1 MGKYINIKNK
11 LSSAIKNGEFKVCF
25 QPIYDIKKQKII
37 GVEALSRWNL
47 KEEIISPDEYIPE
60 AKRTSVIVELDNF
73 VLKEAC
79 RCCREM
85 NEIGVDDFKI
95 FLNIS
100 YSALRKENFIK
111 NLVNIIKEEKIN
123 SSSINLEITEDEII
137 DDVDFIVNIL
147 NKLKKLDFN
156 IALDDFGVGYSALN
170 YIKILPLDI
179 LKIDR
184 SLLENLEKDKKTFLI
199 IEYIINLSHEL
210 GIEVVCEGVETFAQL
225 DILKNINC
233 DKIQGFYISK
243 PIEFDIFKNFIIDFN
258 KIERS
263 GEDENNKEGWKNRG
277 V

>member
-11 LSSAIKNGEFKVCF
+11 LRAAIKNKEFKVYF
-25 QPIYDIKKQKII
+25 QPIYDIKKKKII
-37 GVEALSRWNL
+37 GVEALSRWNS
-47 KEEIISPDEYIPE
+47 KEGIISPNDYITE
-60 AKRTSVIVELDNF
+60 AKRIGVIVELDDF
-73 VLKEAC
+73 VLREAC
-79 RCCREM
+79 KYCREM
-85 NEIGVDDFKI
+85 KEIAIDDFKI

-100 YSALRKENFIK
+100 YSAIKKENFIE
-111 NLVNIIKEEKIN
+111 NLVNIIKSEKIN
-123 SSSINLEITEDEII
+123 ASSIILEITEDEVI
-137 DDVDFIVNIL
+137 DNIDFTVNIL
-147 NKLKKLDFN
+147 NKLRKLGFN
-156 IALDDFGVGYSALN
+156 IALDDFGVGYSAFN

-243 PIEFDIFKNFIIDFN
+243 PVEFDILKNLIIDFN

-263 GEDENNKEGWKNRG
+263 EEDENNKER
-277 V
+277 